1 MHLAMAAVEL
11 TAGPLAPHRH
21 LDGDVL
27 ADVLWACAE
36 PADLP
41 QHVSVRTSPGRADLV
56 LYALADSATTARSA
70 ALRSA
75 RRAVATS
82 PLLSGWTVRAI
93 RLDHLDVFGT
103 PHVEEPE

>member
-21 LDGDVL
+21 LDRHVL
-27 ADVLWACAE
+27 VDVLWACTE
-36 PADLP
+36 PADQP

-56 LYALADSATTARSA
+56 LYALADSAAAARSA

-75 RRAVATS
+75 RRALATS
-82 PLLSGWTVRAI
+82 PLLSGWTAREI
-93 RLDHLDVFGT
+93 RLDHLDPFGT
-103 PHVEEPE
+103 PDLEKPE